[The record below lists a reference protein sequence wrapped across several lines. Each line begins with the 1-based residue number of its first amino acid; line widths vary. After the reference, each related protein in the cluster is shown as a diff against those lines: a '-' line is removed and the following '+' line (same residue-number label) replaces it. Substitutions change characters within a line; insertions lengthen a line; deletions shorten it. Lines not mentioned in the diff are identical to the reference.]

1 MKRVASTRNCMLE
14 ASQNSELLYELDDAG
29 RVKLQSCLMEIYS
42 DIESVCKKHNLTVM
56 LAYGSVLGAIRH
68 KGFIPWDDDM
78 DVMMPRKDYEQFVKI
93 FKEELSE
100 DYVLYAPTSEEGVTN
115 RFAKVI
121 KKGTKMVDVYN
132 VNTSFEKGIFVDI
145 FPIDTVSK
153 SKIVRKIKGR
163 FADLLGFIG
172 ASVYMKKY
180 DNRLTREFM
189 ESTEKSKR
197 NYRIRL
203 IIGSVF
209 SFFTYERWYRI
220 FDKFVSKEEKSE
232 YYSGLT
238 ASYCAPVMDKSILF
252 PPIEAEFEGRKVM
265 VPHNVDIYLKIYY
278 GDYMK
283 IPPVEKRERHY
294 FVEFDTGEVNK

>member
-1 MKRVASTRNCMLE
+1 MKRTNECMLD
-14 ASQNSELLYELDDAG
+14 ASRNSNLLYQLDEVE
-29 RVKLQSCLMEIYS
+29 REKLKKCLLEMYDEI
-42 DIESVCKKHNLTVM
+42 ENVCKKHGLTVM
-56 LAYGSVLGAIRH
+56 LAYGSALGAIRH

-132 VNTSFEKGIFVDI
+132 VNTSFEKGIYIDI
-145 FPIDTVSK
+145 FPMDTVSK
-153 SKIVRKIKGR
+153 NRMIRRVKGG
-163 FADLLGFIG
+163 FFHFVGFIG
-172 ASVYMKKY
+172 TSVYLKKF
-180 DNRLTREFM
+180 DNQIIRGFM
-189 ESTEKSKR
+189 ESSKLSKK
-197 NYRIRL
+197 NYKMRL
-203 IIGSVF
+203 IVGSIF
-209 SFFTYERWYRI
+209 SFFSYETWYR
-220 FDKFVSKEEKSE
+220 FLDKIISKEEDSE
-232 YYSGLT
+232 YYSHLT
-238 ASYCAPVMDKSILF
+238 GYCSPAMKKDILF

-265 VPHNVDIYLKIYY
+265 IPHNADMYLKSIY

-294 FVEFDTGEVNK
+294 FIEFDTGEDNK